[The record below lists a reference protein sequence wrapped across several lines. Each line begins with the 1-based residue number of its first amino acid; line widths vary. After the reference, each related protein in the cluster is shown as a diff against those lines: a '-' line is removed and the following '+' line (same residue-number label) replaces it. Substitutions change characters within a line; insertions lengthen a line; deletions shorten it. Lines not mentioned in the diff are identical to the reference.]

1 MYDRLDLE
9 RFDDQARAL
18 KHAEETKRDEDDEDD
33 EVTDR
38 RVRATDAF
46 VSSRSRVCAFRFF

>member
-1 MYDRLDLE
+1 MEMANVPRHMYDRLDLE

-33 EVTDR
+33 
-38 RVRATDAF
+38 
-46 VSSRSRVCAFRFF
+46 